1 MSWLSSGQTLVE
13 GSISHFLH
21 NHPHHFLEFKS
32 HKSERYLFTHIVFIP
47 HTARATSSTTHWG
60 SRIGWKKGQKFRGI
74 LQSPNYNCLFVF
86 STFLNCIALFWIF
99 CTLCCCPIFCSFYL
113 KEKKDYR
120 LLTCFNTRPPLP
132 YLV

>member
-60 SRIGWKKGQKFRGI
+60 RIGWKKGQKFRGFCRVPI
-74 LQSPNYNCLFVF
+74 ITVYLFF
-86 STFLNCIALFWIF
+86 QLFWTALHCFGFF